1 MQRHLGRKVLE
12 TFQEQQEGRMAAA
25 ESMWSEPGDEV
36 RWDQAQIMQPL
47 EAREGLWLL
56 SDIGGSGQSGY
67 VDRTLWMG
75 GEVVR
80 KSWL

>member
-1 MQRHLGRKVLE
+1 MQRHLGRNVLE
-12 TFQEQQEGRMAAA
+12 IFQEQQEGSMAAA
-25 ESMWSEPGDEV
+25 GSMWSEPGDEV

-47 EAREGLWLL
+47 EAHEGLWLL

-80 KSWL
+80 KWL